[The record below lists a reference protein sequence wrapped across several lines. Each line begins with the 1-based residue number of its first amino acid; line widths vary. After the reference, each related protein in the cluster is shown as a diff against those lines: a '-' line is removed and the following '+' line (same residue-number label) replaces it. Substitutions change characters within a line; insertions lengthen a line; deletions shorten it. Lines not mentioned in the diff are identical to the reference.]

1 MTAPKGAVFLFIR
14 AKMKNTMAKQL
25 TKEGFE
31 KLKEE
36 LNNLKTVARKEVQE
50 RIRHAAAHGD
60 LKENAGYH
68 AAKEDQSFIEGRILQ
83 LEDIINQAQVI
94 KKQSGGGVQI
104 GSVVCIESKDGKDKY
119 QIVEPEEAD
128 ILLDK
133 ISLKSSL
140 GEALLGKKK
149 GDIVKFVT
157 PDGIKECKIIS
168 LE

>member
-1 MTAPKGAVFLFIR
+1 MVKC
-14 AKMKNTMAKQL
+14 L
-25 TKEGFE
+25 TQEGLE
-31 KLKEE
+31 KLKKE
-36 LNNLKTVARKEVQE
+36 LNQLKTVARKEVQE

-68 AAKEDQSFIEGRILQ
+68 AAKEDQSFIEGRIIQ
-83 LEDIINQAQVI
+83 LEDILNQAQVI
-94 KKQSGGGVQI
+94 KKQVGGGVQI
-104 GSVVCIESKDGKDKY
+104 GSVVCIESKDGKDRY

-128 ILLDK
+128 IMSGK

-149 GDIVKFVT
+149 GDVVKFKT
-157 PDGIKECKIIS
+157 PDGTKECKIVD